1 MPSSPRRAL
10 LYGGLLL
17 HTVLSAGS
25 YLCGKSTLREIPP
38 IPLGL
43 LRFIGASAL
52 LLILL
57 RRVRPPGQRLPPRS
71 AWPRLLL
78 LAFVVGP
85 ISQGF
90 FLGGLAL
97 STAAHAALLYTLT
110 PLFVLLLAQVLLRE
124 LPGVRTAAGTLIA
137 LAGALYVLAWRGLDL
152 SRGPLA
158 GDLLLLVAVVAW
170 AFYTAEG
177 RALVTTHG
185 PLAVIAWTLIA
196 GTAMYAP
203 IGVASLAI
211 PGAVHRIAHASRAA
225 WLGLAY
231 LILVTSV
238 IAYLI
243 WYWALAHL
251 PAARVAI
258 FSNLQPL
265 ATAVLAHLFLGEHVT
280 PQFVGGSLVVISGV
294 ILAQLRAPRTAAEVP
309 PEPA

>member
-1 MPSSPRRAL
+1 MATSPERIAIPDL
-10 LYGGLLL
+10 EKKL
-17 HTVLSAGS
+17 A
-25 YLCGKSTLREIPP
+25 GKSKP
-38 IPLGL
+38 
-43 LRFIGASAL
+43 
-52 LLILL
+52 
-57 RRVRPPGQRLPPRS
+57 
-71 AWPRLLL
+71 
-78 LAFVVGP
+78 FVVD
-85 ISQGF
+85 
-90 FLGGLAL
+90 
-97 STAAHAALLYTLT
+97 
-110 PLFVLLLAQVLLRE
+110 
-124 LPGVRTAAGTLIA
+124 VRKPAEIA
-137 LAGALYVLAWRGLDL
+137 DSG
-152 SRGPLA
+152 
-158 GDLLLLVAVVAW
+158 
-170 AFYTAEG
+170 
-177 RALVTTHG
+177 
-185 PLAVIAWTLIA
+185 
-196 GTAMYAP
+196 
-203 IGVASLAI
+203 AI